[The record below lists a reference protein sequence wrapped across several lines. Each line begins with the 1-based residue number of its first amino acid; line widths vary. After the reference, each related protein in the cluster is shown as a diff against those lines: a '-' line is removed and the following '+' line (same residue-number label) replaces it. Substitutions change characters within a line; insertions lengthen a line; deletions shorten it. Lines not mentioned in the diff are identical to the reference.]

1 MNNRGATPGFWLC
14 LAALLSVWGCPGAG
28 GAREGAGSND
38 GPGAGDS
45 PTVALP
51 DSTLL
56 VFAES
61 SFVLFEWTSGV
72 VAAAT
77 EALTDSAAFVERWD
91 EAVSVR
97 VPAPTAPSIDFEQE
111 LVLLAA
117 QGEQPSTGYRIQL
130 DSAVWRSDRVDVYVT
145 AASPDPAT
153 CMTGAAITSPI
164 HMVGMPRTDLPIRF
178 RIDSII
184 QNC

>member
-1 MNNRGATPGFWLC
+1 MNNRGATPAVWLR
-14 LAALLSVWGCPGAG
+14 LAALLSIWGCPG
-28 GAREGAGSND
+28 GAGAGSDD

-51 DSTLL
+51 DSTIL

-72 VAAAT
+72 AAAAT

-97 VPAPTAPSIDFEQE
+97 VPAPAAPSIDFEQE
-111 LVLLAA
+111 SVLLAA
-117 QGEQPSTGYRIQL
+117 QGEQPSTGHRIQL
-130 DSAVWRSDRVDVYVT
+130 DSAVWRSDWVDVYVT
-145 AASPDPAT
+145 AASPDAAT
-153 CMTGAAITSPI
+153 CLTGAAISNPI
-164 HMVGMPRTDLPIRF
+164 HMVRWPRTALPIRF
-178 RIDSII
+178 RIDSIV
-184 QNC
+184 QSC